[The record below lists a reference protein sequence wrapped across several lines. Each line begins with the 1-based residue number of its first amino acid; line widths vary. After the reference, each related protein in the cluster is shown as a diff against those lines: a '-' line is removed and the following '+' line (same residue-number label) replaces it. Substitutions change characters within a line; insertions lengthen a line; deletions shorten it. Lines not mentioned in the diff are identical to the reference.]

1 MAKSRKITTNMT
13 LSSSDDD
20 CAVDGTRNVV
30 MQGDIIKGLTLFV
43 GTNMSGS
50 KMVAI
55 QHLDGSGDSNDEK
68 RLL

>member
-1 MAKSRKITTNMT
+1 MT

-20 CAVDGTRNVV
+20 YAVDVTRNVV
-30 MQGDIIKGLTLFV
+30 MQGDIIIGLTLFV

-50 KMVAI
+50 EMAAI
-55 QHLDGSGDSNDEK
+55 QHLDGSGDSDDEK

>member
-1 MAKSRKITTNMT
+1 MAV
-13 LSSSDDD
+13 SSSDYD

-30 MQGDIIKGLTLFV
+30 MQGDIIIGLTLFV

-50 KMVAI
+50 EMAAI
-55 QHLDGSGDSNDEK
+55 QHLDGSGDSDDEK

>member
-1 MAKSRKITTNMT
+1 MT

-20 CAVDGTRNVV
+20 CAVDGCRNIV
-30 MQGDIIKGLTLFV
+30 MQGDIIIGLTLFV

-50 KMVAI
+50 EMAAI
-55 QHLDGSGDSNDEK
+55 QHLDRSGDSDDGK